1 MNKRTWKRARRT
13 VVRRAAFWLVRL
25 LGVIGLRLLV
35 GSCRTRIIGW
45 DEWVETEHAG
55 GRAVLFAF
63 WHNRLLIPAWFFR
76 RRNIHVLVSRH
87 DDAELIARILE
98 RIGFVVVRG
107 SAERSPGKSKKG
119 GVRAL
124 HVMAR
129 RGREGHD
136 LAFTPDGPRGPLY
149 SIAPGLL
156 VLARLTRLKVVPLG
170 IEMARFW
177 RLGSWDRFRI
187 PKPFTKTVCF
197 FGPPLEL
204 SRDLTEAHAQ
214 LAEAMKAVSEK
225 AAELVG
231 VDDPFDDA
239 GEAVVGALK
248 G

>member
-1 MNKRTWKRARRT
+1 VT
-13 VVRRAAFWLVRL
+13 FWLVRF
-25 LGVIGLRLLV
+25 LGVFCMRLFV

-45 DEWVETEHAG
+45 DEWVETEHARG
-55 GRAVLFAF
+55 SAVLFAF

-76 RRNIHVLVSRH
+76 GRNIHVLVSRH
-87 DDAELIARILE
+87 PDAELMARIVE
-98 RIGFVVVRG
+98 RIGFVAVRG

-124 HVMAR
+124 HTLAR
-129 RGREGHD
+129 RGREGYD

-156 VLARLTRLKVVPLG
+156 ALSRLTRLKVVPLG
-170 IEMARFW
+170 VEMARFW

-204 SRDLTEAHAQ
+204 SRDPARAHAQ
-214 LAEAMKAVSEK
+214 LAEAMKEVSHQ

-231 VDDPFDDA
+231 RKDPFDDA
-239 GEAVVGALK
+239 GDAVVGALK
-248 G
+248 E